1 MVYSF
6 IQNIQCTR
14 TTYNLQQFHGPGHG
28 PRYGLSY
35 QQADGGKAYVHT
47 YKHS

>member
-14 TTYNLQQFHGPGHG
+14 TTYNLQQFHGP
-28 PRYGLSY
+28 RYGLSY
-35 QQADGGKAYVHT
+35 QQANGGKAHT
-47 YKHS
+47 NIANIHTC